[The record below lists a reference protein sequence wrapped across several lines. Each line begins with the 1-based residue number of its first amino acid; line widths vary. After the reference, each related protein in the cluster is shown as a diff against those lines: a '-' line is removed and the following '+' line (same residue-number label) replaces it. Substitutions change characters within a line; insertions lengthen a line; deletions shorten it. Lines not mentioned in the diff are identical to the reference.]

1 MRKSE
6 QGLVGKGRF
15 VAEKGTVGADKFI
28 WTLVPTPD
36 FRLCLWTCVIS
47 YVSSMR
53 LIRAC
58 IQLAKRA
65 FMQFHGFASMK

>member
-15 VAEKGTVGADKFI
+15 VAEKGTEGADKFI

-36 FRLCLWTCVIS
+36 FRLCLWTCVIL
-47 YVSSMR
+47 R
-53 LIRAC
+53 
-58 IQLAKRA
+58 
-65 FMQFHGFASMK
+65 QFHEP

>member
-15 VAEKGTVGADKFI
+15 VAEKGTVGADKFF

-36 FRLCLWTCVIS
+36 FRLCLWTCVIL
-47 YVSSMR
+47 R
-53 LIRAC
+53 
-58 IQLAKRA
+58 
-65 FMQFHGFASMK
+65 QFHESNESLHPVP